1 MDNIEE
7 LYQAV
12 ERKREMDEEYC
23 RILILDDEFIMRQG
37 MKHMM
42 DWEQEGFQI
51 VGEGSTG
58 EEGLVLAEE
67 LKPHIVLADIV
78 MPVMDGIEFSAILG
92 KKHPEIQLIILSSYD
107 KFEYVKTT
115 LLNGASD
122 YILKPMLNPES
133 LLETLKKAAGRIP
146 GFRLKRKA
154 GVSCAGQLERFLS
167 GFANRLDETLFVS
180 VFPHTLYRILAV
192 NLRDCCDGHKDEYY
206 SVRRRITDFFTERG
220 VYSTADVLLEEEILC
235 VILNYR
241 LKDGMALVKDTDEI
255 AEQMRKFY
263 PRAFF
268 VLSRS
273 FSSIQKIRGFC
284 KEDVMPNVEKGF
296 YYRRKSLYIVEKYE
310 GQQEVVRFEYETYTA
325 YLAAKEY
332 EKALDLFEDYTKYL
346 CSRQM
351 DEERLKN
358 LTRNLLYNYLMETE
372 RTLGWNEGL
381 RERYFREISDA
392 LWEEDYQ
399 NVMDG
404 IFAGLRNI
412 LRDRQGAEEN
422 RIREIKNYVEGHYQE
437 PLELSD
443 IADKFGLS
451 YSYLSTYFSQTAREG
466 FSEFVN
472 KIRIRH
478 AKELLEE
485 KGMSISKIGAEV
497 GYTEHSYFCRVFK
510 RMTAQTPSEYRRS
523 RKGKQG

>member
-1 MDNIEE
+1 M
-7 LYQAV
+7 A
-12 ERKREMDEEYC
+12 EEYC

-42 DWEQEGFQI
+42 DWEKEGFQI

-58 EEGLVLAEE
+58 EEGLVLVEE

-154 GVSCAGQLERFLS
+154 GGSCAASLERFLS
-167 GFANRLDETLFVS
+167 GFADRLDEAAFAS
-180 VFPHTLYRILAV
+180 VFPNTLYRLLAV
-192 NLRDCCDGHKDEYY
+192 NLRECCGGHKDEYY
-206 SVRRRITDFFTERG
+206 SVRRRVMDFFAERG
-220 VYSTADVLLEEEILC
+220 MYSTADVLLEEEILC
-235 VILNYR
+235 VIVNYR
-241 LKDGMALVKDTDEI
+241 VKDDMALVKDTDEI
-255 AEQMRKFY
+255 AGQVRKFY
-263 PRAFF
+263 PKAFF

-273 FSSIQKIRGFC
+273 FSSIQKIRRFC
-284 KEDVMPNVEKGF
+284 QEDILPNVEKGF
-296 YYRRKSLYIVEKYE
+296 YYQRKYLYIVEKYE
-310 GQQEVVRFEYETYTA
+310 GKQEIIRFEYETYTA

-332 EKALDLFEDYTKYL
+332 EKALELFEDYTKYL

-351 DEERLKN
+351 EADRLKN
-358 LTRNLLYNYLMETE
+358 LTRNLLYNYLMESE
-372 RTLGWNEGL
+372 RLSGQNDGL
-381 RERYFREISDA
+381 RERYFREIADA
-392 LWEEDYQ
+392 PWAEDYR

-404 IFAGLRNI
+404 IFSGLRDI
-412 LRDRQGAEEN
+412 LHDRQGAEDD
-422 RIREIKNYVEGHYQE
+422 RIREIKNYVEEHYQE
-437 PLELSD
+437 PLEFSD
-443 IADKFGLS
+443 IAEKFGLS

-485 KGMSISKIGAEV
+485 KEMSISKIGAAV

-523 RKGKQG
+523 RKGK